1 MKEQLQSIK
10 DSALGAVNGCSDL
23 KELDALRVKYLGKKG
38 ELTAILKQMGGLSA
52 EERPIIG
59 QLANDVR
66 TAIESAI
73 KDKSDALKSADAIED
88 NAVTVAYSYIGP
100 KITHPMYF
108 EGSIGR
114 AKAHL
119 YETSK
124 KLTEKYS
131 ASGLKAYISVNK
143 ALVTQSSAAIP
154 IVPLYISILYKVMK
168 AKGVHEGCIEQ
179 MYRLF
184 NQKLY
189 AGAPVV
195 DEQGMIRLD
204 DLEMEQGIQDEVS
217 KIWEELNADNF
228 KEYTD
233 IDGYWSDFYELFG
246 FGIDGVDYDADV
258 EV

>member
-1 MKEQLQSIK
+1 
-10 DSALGAVNGCSDL
+10 
-23 KELDALRVKYLGKKG
+23 
-38 ELTAILKQMGGLSA
+38 
-52 EERPIIG
+52 
-59 QLANDVR
+59 
-66 TAIESAI
+66 
-73 KDKSDALKSADAIED
+73 
-88 NAVTVAYSYIGP
+88 
-100 KITHPMYF
+100 
-108 EGSIGR
+108 
-114 AKAHL
+114 
-119 YETSK
+119 
-124 KLTEKYS
+124 
-131 ASGLKAYISVNK
+131 
-143 ALVTQSSAAIP
+143 
-154 IVPLYISILYKVMK
+154 
-168 AKGVHEGCIEQ
+168 

-246 FGIDGVDYDADV
+246 FGMDGVDYDADV